1 MRIHGSSK
9 AIVPIYPSS
18 QLVSETPRG
27 ERARFGGKIR
37 GLALLGWATVAL
49 SAGCSQTTDSPV
61 GSDAGAGPSSA
72 GSGAGGGSGGG
83 GQGGTSSGGTS
94 VGVGGSGGNAA
105 GGSGS
110 GNGSSSSGAQGPVQA
125 GSGQTGNADS
135 GAEAGASPGG
145 GGDAAVFAGGDGA
158 AFPDAAAAL
167 GMCTAP
173 ANAKVSDAQAAYA
186 KWKTDLVTSS
196 GAAGFRR
203 VLRPNSVG
211 AIDTSNSEGIA
222 YGMLLAV
229 AMNDE
234 SLFDDLWH
242 YEQLFLDG
250 NGLMNWEINPGGTA
264 PTSEGSGAATDADED
279 MAFALLWADHRWGG
293 KGALGDTYRN
303 FALKQI
309 DAIWQHEVDQSRG
322 NALAPGDQFNGA
334 AVLNI
339 SYFAPAYYRLFGQAN
354 GKQSDWNKVVESSY
368 TIVAATLTAA
378 NMNASNGLV
387 PAWSTPAGVP
397 QSPNGVL
404 PTNHQLDSCRTPF
417 RLGQD
422 FCWYNEPRAKSYL
435 AKISAFYQQIGAS
448 HIVNGYNLDGTPNP
462 TNPTVNQSAAFVGPA
477 AVGAMSDPM
486 FAMLRDQAYAGVATL
501 KELDGS
507 TYYTE
512 SWTALSLVMMNG
524 GYWNPS
530 LP

>member
-1 MRIHGSSK
+1 M
-9 AIVPIYPSS
+9 
-18 QLVSETPRG
+18 
-27 ERARFGGKIR
+27 
-37 GLALLGWATVAL
+37 
-49 SAGCSQTTDSPV
+49 
-61 GSDAGAGPSSA
+61 
-72 GSGAGGGSGGG
+72 SG
-83 GQGGTSSGGTS
+83 
-94 VGVGGSGGNAA
+94 V
-105 GGSGS
+105 
-110 GNGSSSSGAQGPVQA
+110 
-125 GSGQTGNADS
+125 
-135 GAEAGASPGG
+135 EAGAST
-145 GGDAAVFAGGDGA
+145 GGDGAAAFAGGDGA
-158 AFPDAAAAL
+158 AFPGAAAAL
-167 GMCTAP
+167 GMCSAP
-173 ANAKVSDAQAAYA
+173 TNAKASDAQAAYA
-186 KWKTDLVTSS
+186 KWKNDLVTSS
-196 GAAGFRR
+196 GAGGFRR

-211 AIDTSNSEGIA
+211 EIDTSNSEGTA
-222 YGMLLAV
+222 YGMILAV

-242 YEQLFLDG
+242 YEQLFLDA
-250 NGLMNWEINPGGTA
+250 NGLMNWEINPQGTA

-293 KGALGDTYRN
+293 KGALGDTYHN

-309 DAIWQHEVDQSRG
+309 GLIWQHEVDQTRG
-322 NALAPGDQFNGA
+322 NALAPGDQFSGA

-339 SYFAPAYYRLFGQAN
+339 SYFAPAYYRLFGQATGN
-354 GKQSDWNKVVESSY
+354 QSDWNKVVESSY
-368 TIVAATLTAA
+368 TIVSATLTTA
-378 NMNASNGLV
+378 NMNATNGLV

-404 PTNHQLDSCRTPF
+404 PTNFQLDSCRTPF

-422 FCWYNEPRAKSYL
+422 YCWNNEPRAKSYL

-462 TNPTVNQSAAFVGPA
+462 TNSTVNQSAAFVGPA
-477 AVGAMSDPM
+477 GVGAMSDPM

-501 KELDGS
+501 GELDGS